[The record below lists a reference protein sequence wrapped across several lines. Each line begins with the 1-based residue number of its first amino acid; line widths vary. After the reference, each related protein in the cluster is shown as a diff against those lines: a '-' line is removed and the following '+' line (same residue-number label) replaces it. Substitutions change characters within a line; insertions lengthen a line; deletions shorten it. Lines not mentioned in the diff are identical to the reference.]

1 MTPQGQPSP
10 QNADALQRVVMA
22 GMRIMYDQKVF
33 PAFAQAIKADP
44 SPQGIAKQ
52 TAGLMKMLQDKAQGS
67 IPRQVMIPAAMML
80 LFEMMSFMVQAKA
93 IDRPDDATMK
103 AAMTTLVK
111 LLVQVFAGAPAA
123 PPQGGPQAVPQAAP
137 AAPPAAPGMLNQPMG
152 A

>member
-1 MTPQGQPSP
+1 MQKPNP
-10 QNADALQRVVMA
+10 QNSDAMQRVVLA
-22 GMRIMYDQKVF
+22 GMRLMYDQKIF
-33 PAFAQAIKADP
+33 PVFAQALKADP
-44 SPQGIAKQ
+44 SPQGIARQ
-52 TAGLMKMLQDKAQGS
+52 AAGLVKMLQDKADGK
-67 IPRQVMIPAAMML
+67 IPRNVLIPAGMML
-80 LFEMMSFMVQAKA
+80 LFEMINFMVQAKA